1 MTSFNH
7 SSITR
12 NIVKFIAIVFAMLMA
27 TACGNIAGTTMPNGN
42 AQQPAVAQNAHSTTV
57 NNGSSQQPSSTVSST
72 TFGNGSQV
80 DIIVDKPN

>member
-1 MTSFNH
+1 MTTSKFTRK
-7 SSITR
+7 ITTL
-12 NIVKFIAIVFAMLMA
+12 IAIAFALFMA
-27 TACGNIAGTTMPNGN
+27 TACGNIAGTTMPNSN